1 MHVVDGASARWASTH
16 TPERDRRECDALGFR
31 LEIGVDEDLDS
42 FRPRSKRER
51 KLVPVEILVSGTGEA
66 LNFLNDLD
74 DLTREKRKRTG
85 IKGWQE
91 VELLGK
97 KIRLPIYD
105 FEIIQE
111 ATLEGVVFQEQAA
124 FLAQNACAMELM
136 DGLRWKFEDGT
147 VVYIDAK
154 GAKAVL

>member
-16 TPERDRRECDALGFR
+16 TPERDRRECDALG
-31 LEIGVDEDLDS
+31 
-42 FRPRSKRER
+42 
-51 KLVPVEILVSGTGEA
+51 LVPVGILVSGTGEA